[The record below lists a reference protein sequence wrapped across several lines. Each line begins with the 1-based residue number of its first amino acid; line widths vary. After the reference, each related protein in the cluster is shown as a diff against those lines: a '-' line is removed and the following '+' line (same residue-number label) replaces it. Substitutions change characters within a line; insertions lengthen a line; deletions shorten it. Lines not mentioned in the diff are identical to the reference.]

1 MPTTIHLPPGHNTV
15 DQSKATLYSL
25 DITTPCKKAS
35 AKPLPTT
42 TQLPH
47 TSASSSASTSSF
59 SEAAAIVA
67 TRASKLAGGDV
78 VARVK
83 DRATSTASSA
93 STDTETTSTSLP
105 SRSGRKENVIQAKAA
120 GALHSGKDG
129 RLNTAVSAKTAGKS
143 LSANKNPRKDTS
155 PTESASVSSESQET
169 GGRKLRSQEVTGF
182 KSELAL
188 YFPEYDVVIGNVQ
201 KEENALDVS
210 TPILISGRVQN
221 TVPAVKMFTDA
232 AFTNVYD
239 VQRLDLSSLNLGEVE
254 EDSLPD
260 IIYEPCH
267 RKAERQEKSVRNT
280 ERCRA
285 QHERDQVVRILDSL
299 QGPDWLK
306 MLGVTSASDSRRKSF
321 EPARHHFIKA
331 CEAVLEKFRQWSAE
345 EKRRKAEKER
355 APSHHAVE
363 FPALMRDRSSGHSS
377 GESSAPPFVMSS
389 HEDDGDGKSIAA
401 VSVTSSNQDVVIEK
415 QLYEETI
422 AAEKSRRLRKR
433 RGPGNASTHDETSL
447 RKRQT
452 SPFLPTPPPV
462 PAKEMTS
469 FFAKRHERDAA
480 VHRHR
485 RGGRNILAFG
495 QPLPDMVVQEFELPQ
510 ALIDETSR
518 AQNE

>member
-1 MPTTIHLPPGHNTV
+1 
-15 DQSKATLYSL
+15 
-25 DITTPCKKAS
+25 
-35 AKPLPTT
+35 
-42 TQLPH
+42 
-47 TSASSSASTSSF
+47 
-59 SEAAAIVA
+59 
-67 TRASKLAGGDV
+67 
-78 VARVK
+78 
-83 DRATSTASSA
+83 
-93 STDTETTSTSLP
+93 
-105 SRSGRKENVIQAKAA
+105 
-120 GALHSGKDG
+120 
-129 RLNTAVSAKTAGKS
+129 
-143 LSANKNPRKDTS
+143 
-155 PTESASVSSESQET
+155 
-169 GGRKLRSQEVTGF
+169 
-182 KSELAL
+182 
-188 YFPEYDVVIGNVQ
+188 
-201 KEENALDVS
+201 
-210 TPILISGRVQN
+210 
-221 TVPAVKMFTDA
+221 MFTDA

-422 AAEKSRRLRKR
+422 AAEKSRRSRKR

-510 ALIDETSR
+510 ALIDETLR